1 MNNITF
7 VGNLTA
13 DPRLVVGQGEG
24 KARATFSVAVNEGQ
38 GDRERTHFVN
48 VTAWGTLGEN
58 VADSLTK
65 GMRVVVV
72 GRINTYPRE
81 VIIDGKDKSLTMMS
95 VVATAVGLDLRWV
108 HAKVTKFVRDSG
120 NDGSEGGETQIEF
133 PALAPGP
140 LDSVHTRSWCRKLNQ
155 HVHFIPK
162 ILDLV
167 MVLHHLGGFLQF
179 HHLLPHGLW

>member
-24 KARATFSVAVNEGQ
+24 KSRVTFSVAVNEGQ
-38 GDRERTHFVN
+38 GDQERTHFVN

-58 VADSLTK
+58 AADSLTK

-81 VIIDGKDKSLTMMS
+81 VTINGEEKSLTMVS
-95 VVATAVGLDLRWV
+95 VVATALGADLRWAR
-108 HAKVTKFVRDSG
+108 AKVTKVVRDSG
-120 NDGSEGGETQIEF
+120 NDGSEGGDDSGKSSASSSKGRTAAKPKA
-133 PALAPGP
+133 PAEE
-140 LDSVHTRSWCRKLNQ
+140 DD
-155 HVHFIPK
+155 F
-162 ILDLV
+162 
-167 MVLHHLGGFLQF
+167 
-179 HHLLPHGLW
+179 